1 MELIYDLNSLP
12 RFGQVEDG
20 GNKFITKLQ
29 QYSLAGMTAKRTQI
43 EFNSPQKYILCHSLK
58 KKPKKG
64 HTATH
69 CVRSKLS
76 DSSIKI
82 IETLL

>member
-43 EFNSPQKYILCHSLK
+43 EFNSPQNTSV
-58 KKPKKG
+58 
-64 HTATH
+64 AT
-69 CVRSKLS
+69 V
-76 DSSIKI
+76 
-82 IETLL
+82 